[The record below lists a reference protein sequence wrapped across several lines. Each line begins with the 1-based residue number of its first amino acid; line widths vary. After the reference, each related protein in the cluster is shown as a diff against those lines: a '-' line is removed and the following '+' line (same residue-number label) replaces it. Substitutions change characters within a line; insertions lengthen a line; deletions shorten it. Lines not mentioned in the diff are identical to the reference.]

1 MATKLRP
8 LAQHCKRLLPLLAAP
23 AALLLIQGQAK
34 ALLTYNIFES
44 GSNVVVET
52 SGSLDLT
59 GAIFNSDQFCVDGAI
74 QSIFALLCTGTSV
87 FTPTYNIVGPTLF
100 DGTVNIFPASN
111 VSGTSTILVGEPIFG
126 VCQGRMHPVDCGAL
140 ELRGGFWLGGR
151 GRVPWSGVNPEA
163 CDLIAA
169 L

>member
-1 MATKLRP
+1 
-8 LAQHCKRLLPLLAAP
+8 LPLLAAP

-87 FTPTYNIVGPTLF
+87 FTPTYNIMGPTLF

-111 VSGTSTILVGEPIFG
+111 VSGTSTILVGEPSFG
-126 VCQGRMHPVDCGAL
+126 VLVFLVLILPILPTLQLSAAPHSMVK
-140 ELRGGFWLGGR
+140 
-151 GRVPWSGVNPEA
+151 PWQASASPQQV
-163 CDLIAA
+163 
-169 L
+169 